1 MEMLTKN
8 IVMSG
13 CCCQKNDDGSNTA
26 ENTTQTAGAYLNNEI
41 INTVGLARAYVPV
54 QPFSTPMEP
63 MTSLSCGSVFGPL
76 VMPYVKGSALD
87 RYEKEECGNE

>member
-13 CCCQKNDDGSNTA
+13 SCCQKNDDGSNKNNSA
-26 ENTTQTAGAYLNNEI
+26 VSDAYLNNEML
-41 INTVGLARAYVPV
+41 NNVGLARAYIPM
-54 QPFSTPMEP
+54 QQFSATMEP
-63 MTSLSCGSVFGPL
+63 RTSLACGSVFGEL
-76 VMPYVKGSALD
+76 IMPYVKGSALA